1 VVEAK
6 LAAARVATLFR
17 FARQVYIGGAAAGAL
32 LVLALWKAFPVHLL
46 VVWFCTLLGGMLVR
60 FRVQA
65 SFARAADRVGRALV
79 WERHFAIATLAIGA
93 VWAFVPAALFPEAP
107 DPLQMVVLVVVSG
120 VVMAG
125 AGLYAASP
133 RTVHAFVLPPMAA
146 MVAVLV
152 LQESEP
158 HRMLAAAMVIF
169 TFVTLRVAKEI
180 RRSLVDALRAR
191 LEQEALLDTLPVG
204 VAFVARREIV
214 RCNRRL
220 EQMLG
225 YEPGELTGK
234 STRAWFRSDERWQE
248 AAEQAYARMA
258 AGAIMEGDARL
269 QRKDGTRFWCRVLA
283 RAIDASA
290 PRELAIFTFADVDRR
305 VAAENAL
312 RESEERLR
320 LAVDAAGLVYW
331 EWDRESGMISAAGAL
346 NPWSEYRDRVHPDD
360 RERYLA
366 AVEAAWKQD
375 APYAAEYRVL
385 GADGRVQW
393 ISARGKVLRDASG
406 RRRRM
411 IGVAQDIS
419 ERRQQDETVRFLAYH
434 DALTGLPNRRLLE
447 DRLQQALYR
456 AQRSESRLAVLLID
470 LDDFKQVNDSAGHR
484 AGDAVLRE
492 VALRL
497 ASCMRKADTLARH
510 GGDEFVVVM
519 GDIAGEA
526 ECQAVAEKILRAL
539 APEVRVDGR
548 AFTLGA
554 SIGIA
559 VYPGGSG
566 DADALLR
573 HADAAMY
580 RAKQLG
586 RNHYRFHGGAAV

>member
-1 VVEAK
+1 MVEAK

-32 LVLALWKAFPVHLL
+32 LLFALWAAIPAPLL
-46 VVWFCTLLGGMLVR
+46 VAWFCALLGGMLVR
-60 FRVQA
+60 FLMQA
-65 SFARAADRVGRALV
+65 SFARAEDRAARALV
-79 WERHFAIATLAIGA
+79 WEQRFAIATLAIGA
-93 VWAFVPAALFPEAP
+93 VWAFVPAALFPDANGA
-107 DPLQMVVLVVVSG
+107 LQMVVLVVVSG

-133 RTVHAFVLPPMAA
+133 RSVHAFVLPPMASMIVVLA
-146 MVAVLV
+146 M
-152 LQESEP
+152 QPGMP
-158 HRMLAAAMVIF
+158 HRMLAVAMVVF
-169 TFVTLRVAKEI
+169 TFVTLRVAQEI

-191 LEQEALLDTLPVG
+191 LEQEADT
-204 VAFVARREIV
+204 
-214 RCNRRL
+214 
-220 EQMLG
+220 
-225 YEPGELTGK
+225 
-234 STRAWFRSDERWQE
+234 
-248 AAEQAYARMA
+248 
-258 AGAIMEGDARL
+258 
-269 QRKDGTRFWCRVLA
+269 
-283 RAIDASA
+283 
-290 PRELAIFTFADVDRR
+290 DRR
-305 VAAENAL
+305 VAAETAL
-312 RESEERLR
+312 RENEERLR
-320 LAVDAAGLVYW
+320 LAVDAAGLAYW
-331 EWDRESGMISAAGAL
+331 EWDRESGMIASGGAL
-346 NPWSEYRDRVHPDD
+346 HPWSEYRDRVHPDD

-375 APYAAEYRVL
+375 TPYAAEYRVL

-406 RRRRM
+406 RGRRM
-411 IGVAQDIS
+411 IGVAQDVS

-447 DRLQQALYR
+447 DRLQQAVYR
-456 AQRSESRLAVLLID
+456 AHRQANRLAVLLID
-470 LDDFKQVNDSAGHR
+470 LDDFKRVNDSAGHR

-497 ASCMRKADTLARH
+497 AGCVRKADTLARH

-519 GDIAGEA
+519 GDLAGEA

-539 APEVRVDGR
+539 APEIRVDDR
-548 AFTLGA
+548 AFILGA

-559 VYPGGSG
+559 VYPEGSG

-573 HADAAMY
+573 NADAAMY

-586 RNHYRFHGGAAV
+586 RNHYRFHGSPGA